1 MKTELIVALDY
12 PTEEAALKTVDELKD
27 VVSIFKVGMELFYSC
42 GPQILDKIY
51 ARGCR
56 VFLDLKFHDIP
67 NTVAGAA
74 RSVTRKGV
82 FMLSLQIPGGKEM
95 IRRACEAAKQ
105 EAANQGI
112 PKPRIIG
119 ITVLTSI
126 DQNTLEKELG
136 IKGTVKDKVL
146 EWSVLGQKAGLDG
159 VVASPKEILPIRK
172 MCGKDYL
179 IVTPGIR
186 PTWATCNDQKRV
198 MTPAE
203 AAARGADYIV
213 VGRPI
218 TLAQNPKDA
227 ACRIIQEMEER
238 EDNE

>member
-1 MKTELIVALDY
+1 LKTELIVALDY
-12 PTEEAALKTVDELKD
+12 STEEAALKTVDELKD

-42 GPQILDKIY
+42 GPQILDKIH

-67 NTVAGAA
+67 NTVAGAV

-82 FMLSLQIPGGKEM
+82 FMLSLQIPGGTEM
-95 IRRACEAAKQ
+95 IRRACETAEQ
-105 EAANQGI
+105 EAAAHNI
-112 PKPRIIG
+112 PRPRMVG

-126 DQNTLEKELG
+126 DQDTLERELG

-159 VVASPKEILPIRK
+159 VVASPKEILTIRK
-172 MCGKDYL
+172 TCGENYL

-186 PTWATCNDQKRV
+186 PTWAACNDQKRV

-203 AAARGADYIV
+203 ATARGADYIV

-227 ACRIIQEMEER
+227 AYKIIQEMEEGKN
-238 EDNE
+238 NE